1 VETLQSLAAG
11 FAVILTPANLYYCF
25 LGSLVGT
32 LVGVLPG
39 IGPLAALSL
48 LLPFTFTLPPVASLV
63 MLSAIFYGAMYGGS
77 TTSILVNM
85 PGEAASVVTCLDGH
99 EMAKQGRA
107 GAALGMAA
115 MGSFVAGTLGN
126 IGLTAFSP
134 VLVAMALSFGPP
146 EYFAVMLLGF
156 VMTLFMV
163 GGSTVKAMVMLA
175 LGVFLSCVGMDVVTG
190 VERFAFGSV
199 NLSGGFDLV
208 AVVMGLFGVS
218 EILLNVEQSAKGEIF
233 TRKIRGLLPTLRD
246 WIDSWA
252 AILRGSL
259 LGFGLGILPGGGPV
273 TASFLSYA
281 LERRVSRRPERF
293 GHGAIEGVAGPEAA
307 NNAAVAGAMIPLLS
321 LGLPSNA
328 VTALLLGALVI
339 HGVQPGPMLM
349 AQHPDIFWGVIAS
362 LYVGNVMLLIL
373 NLPLVGLWVQ
383 LLRVPYRILFPM
395 ILLLTVIGT
404 YSINHN
410 IFDVWVMI
418 GFGLT
423 GYVLRRLD
431 YELAPL
437 VLALVLGPLLEQAL
451 RQSLIMSSGS
461 PAIFLTRPIAG
472 ALIVLAAALVIVLVV
487 GRRRKRGATGLLA
500 GVQPTEGSP

>member
-1 VETLQSLAAG
+1 MEVLRELATG
-11 FAVILTPANLYYCF
+11 FGVILTPANLYYCF

-48 LLPFTFTLPPVASLV
+48 LLPFTFTLPPVPSLV
-63 MLSAIFYGAMYGGS
+63 MLAAIFYGAMYGGS
-77 TTSILVNM
+77 TTSILVNI

-107 GAALGMAA
+107 GAALGIAA
-115 MGSFVAGTLGN
+115 IGSFVAGTVGN
-126 IGLTAFSP
+126 LGLTVFSP
-134 VLVAMALSFGPP
+134 ALVAIALRFGPP
-146 EYFAVMLLGF
+146 EYFAVMILGF
-156 VMTLFMV
+156 VVTLYMI
-163 GGSTVKAMVMLA
+163 GGSPLKAMVMLA
-175 LGVFLSCVGMDVVTG
+175 TGVFVSVVGMDIVNG
-190 VERFAFGSV
+190 AERFTFGSV

-218 EILLNVEQSAKGEIF
+218 EILLNVEALARGEVF
-233 TRKIRGLLPTLRD
+233 SRKIRGLLPTFRD
-246 WIDSWA
+246 WLDSWA
-252 AILRGSL
+252 AILRGTAI
-259 LGFGLGILPGGGPV
+259 GFGFGVLPGGGPV

-281 LERRVSRRPERF
+281 VERRLSRRPERF

-307 NNAAVAGAMIPLLS
+307 NNAAVAGSMIPLLS

-349 AQHPDIFWGVIAS
+349 TQHPDIFWGVIAS
-362 LYVGNVMLLIL
+362 LYVGNVMLLVL
-373 NLPLVGLWVQ
+373 NLPLISLWVQ
-383 LLRVPYRILFPM
+383 LLRIPYRILFPSV
-395 ILLLTVIGT
+395 LLLTVIGT

-418 GFGLT
+418 GFGLS
-423 GYVLRRLD
+423 GYVLRKLG

-437 VLALVLGPLLEQAL
+437 VLAMVLGPLLEQTL
-451 RQSLIMSSGS
+451 RQSLIMSTGN
-461 PAIFLTRPIAG
+461 PAIFLTRPIAA
-472 ALIVLAAALVIVLVV
+472 ALVLLAAALVAVLVLRQ
-487 GRRRKRGATGLLA
+487 RRLGLA
-500 GVQPTEGSP
+500 GADATQHPTEGSP